1 MNDPLNLNQGQP
13 ATAPMI
19 NMTGPAQLA
28 PATGG
33 WKRVLMQVGALTLAA
48 GAGAAGG
55 YVLAKR
61 SDRKALTPSA

>member
-1 MNDPLNLNQGQP
+1 MNDPLNQGQP
-13 ATAPMI
+13 ATAPVI
-19 NMTGPAQLA
+19 NTTAAPTQLA